1 MKRWRKK
8 VRPLVMHEWTKEEY
22 EKMSKFQFVRLM
34 IIQVL
39 YWNSFK
45 ELISKEF
52 WRDLF
57 SCIKGSPRGT
67 RFFFMRYKL
76 HAVMVLDDNVTCI

>member
-39 YWNSFK
+39 YWNTFK
-45 ELISKEF
+45 DLTSKVF
-52 WRDLF
+52 WTDVI
-57 SCIKGSPRGT
+57 SCIKGSSPCEI
-67 RFFFMRYKL
+67 FFIIRYKL
-76 HAVMVLDDNVTCI
+76 HAVMVLDNGVTCI